1 MADSF
6 RIGANFKTATD
17 LHKTIF
23 AHRRLFFSPVN
34 EAFSGGLALAGAA
47 PKAFRSGVKLA
58 SSRGGME
65 RQAEL
70 RKEGLTG
77 DVLQIQK
84 KLEKFNNF

>member
-1 MADSF
+1 MVASC
-6 RIGANFKTATD
+6 NCKL
-17 LHKTIF
+17 LHITVLIY
-23 AHRRLFFSPVN
+23 RLLVPDFVVLGVCFFP
-34 EAFSGGLALAGAA
+34 EDLALAGAA